1 MNAASPPRRRRSVL
15 GLLAVLF
22 LAPVAVAFYLYYG
35 GWRASGNVSHGELI
49 TPARPLPEVSLS
61 GPDGVPSASLFKGKW
76 SLIYADNGSCDADCR
91 HALYVMRQ
99 VRLSLNQNMDRV
111 QRVFL
116 YRGECC
122 EEPYFSTEQRGL
134 IARRLDSAAG
144 AELLAALE
152 ATAPMREER
161 ARIWIADPLGNL
173 MMSYPPDADP
183 KGMIA
188 DLKKLLKLSHI
199 G

>member
-1 MNAASPPRRRRSVL
+1 VL
-15 GLLAVLF
+15 GLLAALF

-35 GWRASGNVSHGELI
+35 GWHASGNVSHGDLI

-61 GPDGVPSASLFKGKW
+61 GPDGVPSADLLKGKW
-76 SLIYADNGSCDADCR
+76 SLIYADEGSCDADCR
-91 HALYVMRQ
+91 QALYVMRQ

-122 EEPYFSTEQRGL
+122 AEPYFSTEQRGL
-134 IARRLDSAAG
+134 IVRDIDSAAG
-144 AELLAALE
+144 QKLMSVLGAS
-152 ATAPMREER
+152 APAHDASSRV
-161 ARIWIADPLGNL
+161 WIADPLGNL
-173 MMSYPPDADP
+173 VMSYPPDSDP

-188 DLKKLLKLSHI
+188 DLKKLLRLSHI

>member
-1 MNAASPPRRRRSVL
+1 LNAVKTPRRRLVL
-15 GLLAVLF
+15 GVLAALF
-22 LAPVAVAFYLYYG
+22 FAPVAVAFYLYYG
-35 GWRASGNVSHGELI
+35 GWHASGDVSHGDLV
-49 TPARPLPEVSLS
+49 TPARPLPEVSLG
-61 GPDGVPSASLFKGKW
+61 GPDGVPTADLFKGKW
-76 SLIYADNGSCDADCR
+76 SLIYTADGGCDADCR

-134 IARRLDSAAG
+134 ITRDLDSAAG
-144 AELLAALE
+144 VELMAALE
-152 ATAPMREER
+152 ASAPAQDAR
-161 ARIWIADPLGNL
+161 ARVWIADPLGNL
-173 MMSYPPDADP
+173 VMSYAPDADP

-188 DLKKLLKLSHI
+188 DLKKLLRLSHI